1 MMKNR
6 GKGNGKAA
14 KRSIECCRRCG
25 RPSSF
30 WGSRDRKTGWHG
42 WCYECNWKWQNP
54 DGLTVWE
61 LHLQNRGRLPEVVL
75 LGVRPF
81 LVDFVQAQSEWCEI
95 LVERWTRILFSD
107 EMYYGLPAVRDEQTG
122 EIRIVDSDDEDE
134 EFGVLDAHLNYTNPL
149 WKMHLADGP
158 HSPMK
163 ILAEFLGMCYIPN

>member
-14 KRSIECCRRCG
+14 KRPIECCRRCG

-95 LVERWTRILFSD
+95 HTERWMRILISD
-107 EMYYGLPAVRDEQTG
+107 LMYHVTPEVRDEQTG
-122 EIRIVDSDDEDE
+122 EIRIVDTDDEDE
-134 EFGVLDAHLNYTNPL
+134 ETGVFDAHLNYTNPL
-149 WKMHLADGP
+149 WKMQLADGP
-158 HSPMK
+158 HSPLK
-163 ILAEFLGMCYIPN
+163 ILGELLGMCYIPN